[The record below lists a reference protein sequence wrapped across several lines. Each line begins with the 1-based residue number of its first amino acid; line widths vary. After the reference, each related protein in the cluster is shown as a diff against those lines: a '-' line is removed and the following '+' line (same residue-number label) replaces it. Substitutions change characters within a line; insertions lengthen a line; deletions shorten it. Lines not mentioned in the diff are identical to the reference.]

1 MFYILK
7 PVNDVFF
14 DLVSGL
20 FGTVARVYDI
30 IIRIAENE
38 VTKTS
43 IGIAD
48 FATTLYVLA
57 GVFML
62 FRVILSMIQMVIN
75 PDLVSD
81 KQAGAGKI
89 VIRVVMAIV
98 MLIAFA
104 PNGILF
110 RADDPKTADSD
121 GGLFSRVENAILA
134 DDGLIKNILVNEGS
148 IGGNPFNFT
157 GADGTVSKSCYYYSY
172 EDNTSKVHK
181 VTFYKGK
188 PNKDNA
194 LKVESS
200 NGVYY
205 VVNSG
210 VVGGADSGRKAT
222 YSPLN
227 GKIKNDNGLV
237 SNKGSLKC
245 PKSLNKKNGKYYTS
259 DIVLTDST
267 VFGGWTSV
275 DQMINGVKEISK
287 AKDSSWL
294 SRFLGGALGGVLKG
308 ISTMPGGIGDVTLF
322 LAKLGVKNVLENNND
337 FPLLMNLENRGASLG
352 FSQGIA
358 MSMQECA
365 EGYEKECDDAQ
376 SRMFGSTGGNND
388 IIKLADRGV
397 IKIDYFLSI
406 VLGVAL
412 IVYLV
417 FLCVDVVIRKF
428 KLLLLELLAPI
439 PIVSYVNP
447 KDEIFNR
454 WLKMYISTYLD
465 IFIKLFA
472 INIALVLLNSNKIP
486 EYDNLFITII
496 YIIAILLFAKLIPS
510 MISKIFGLDNMGGS
524 FKEIG
529 GMLKAGA
536 GLAAG
541 AAIGGAVGA
550 VTGQGLGRLTG
561 AARGMLMGAGSGSK
575 GKILGGAQGIAA
587 KNATINQQKADGLN
601 FMDRAA
607 VGIAGAVGYSPKTRL
622 DNQIK
627 QDVDSME
634 MLDNHRKHKDNIEAM
649 AEKSAFLSDL
659 KTRMDNGEVGKE
671 EYKAIRKAF
680 INHVDS
686 GNTNPFVIEE
696 KFKDQEGNPLL
707 KDKSGNAI
715 TGTWNHNAGDANKI
729 THAIDIAKESY
740 SNNSALQAE
749 ITAANG
755 GKPITI
761 NSYSD
766 YLDTESLATDAR
778 NAKEVNV
785 TRVKS
790 SDEYARAEAFEKAK
804 KS

>member
-1 MFYILK
+1 MFYILN

-110 RADDPKTADSD
+110 RSDDPKTADSD

-194 LKVESS
+194 LEVESS

-210 VVGGADSGRKAT
+210 VVGGADSGREAT

-308 ISTMPGGIGDVTLF
+308 INNMPGGIGGVTSF
-322 LAKLGVKNVLENNND
+322 LAKLGVENVLENNND

-388 IIKLADRGV
+388 IVKLADQGV

-412 IVYLV
+412 IAYLV

-550 VTGQGLGRLTG
+550 ATGQGLGRATG
-561 AARGMLMGAGSGSK
+561 ALKGALMGAGSGSK
-575 GKILGGAQGIAA
+575 GKIMGGAQGIAA
-587 KNATINQQKADGLN
+587 KNAKINKQKEDGLD
-601 FMDRAA
+601 FMDRMA
-607 VGIAGAVGYSPKTRL
+607 IAGYNAAGIVPKGDKMQRQLDAVRDMNAK
-622 DNQIK
+622 N
-627 QDVDSME
+627 
-634 MLDNHRKHKDNIEAM
+634 
-649 AEKSAFLSDL
+649 
-659 KTRMDNGEVGKE
+659 
-671 EYKAIRKAF
+671 KA
-680 INHVDS
+680 
-686 GNTNPFVIEE
+686 
-696 KFKDQEGNPLL
+696 L
-707 KDKSGNAI
+707 KDFSEEEAVKKNQMVKDFKWKDA
-715 TGTWNHNAGDANKI
+715 AGVEHTNNRDVFVGDEA
-729 THAIDIAKESY
+729 AKLE
-740 SNNSALQAE
+740 ALQARDTSAMTE
-749 ITAANG
+749 DQLIAHSRAIAEQKAFLAAAKTAGGARRIREQYDNDSEFRIKVDDLNDSIDTAKGLGIDIVEPVNPYTITDKTIKSIKETTNDEANRIQ
-755 GKPITI
+755 KDPEMQKQI
-761 NSYSD
+761 
-766 YLDTESLATDAR
+766 AR
-778 NAKEVNV
+778 NKYLQN
-785 TRVKS
+785 K
-790 SDEYARAEAFEKAK
+790 
-804 KS
+804 